1 MKKLRDITDQDLSMM
16 MPSDFRV
23 LNMLKDERSE
33 RLVRV

>member
-16 MPSDFRV
+16 MPSEFRV
-23 LNMLKDERSE
+23 LILGKDKKSV